1 MFFVFTSTCKVLCF
15 ASYVAANFL
24 PLSAAA
30 AAPDSSAEDD
40 FQKLQR
46 NESSSLH
53 ERARKVL
60 ELTWRT
66 TTTRPG
72 WRREKRSDDG
82 DVIDSRRGPSR
93 KIFRLTGRVELSPR
107 RLLEELF
114 HKIEQVPAWNP
125 TVAKSQVLQKIDEN
139 TDITYQV
146 TAKIAAGIIS
156 SRDFVVLRQWAE
168 KEGHFIAAAR
178 STSNNFKPEQ
188 DGIIRAHSGPGCW
201 LISPIEHE
209 PDACKVQWLMD
220 TDLKGWLPRVAVDR
234 AIPRAMEDFMRHLRS
249 HVRTLRGR

>member
-1 MFFVFTSTCKVLCF
+1 MFYIFTSSCKVLCF
-15 ASYVAANFL
+15 ASYVLATFLPTAAN
-24 PLSAAA
+24 
-30 AAPDSSAEDD
+30 SSDEDYHNL
-40 FQKLQR
+40 QK
-46 NESSSLH
+46 NDNGSNLH

-66 TTTRPG
+66 THIKPG

-82 DVIDSRRGPSR
+82 DIIESRRGPSR
-93 KIFRLTGRVELSPR
+93 RIFRLTARIELPPR
-107 RLLEELF
+107 KLLEELF
-114 HKIEQVPAWNP
+114 HKIEQVPNWNP
-125 TVAKSQVLQKIDEN
+125 TIVKSEIIQKIDEH
-139 TDITYQV
+139 TDITYQA
-146 TAKIAAGIIS
+146 TSKIAAGIIS

-209 PDACKVQWLMD
+209 PNASKIQWVMD
-220 TDLKGWLPRVAVDR
+220 TDLKGWLPRFAVDR
-234 AIPRAMEDFMRHLRS
+234 AFPGAMEEFMTHLRK
-249 HVRTLRGR
+249 HVRELNNNK